1 MRKATNH
8 GDQCLDPYTC
18 FPVYPCIDTT
28 GDAMKDQAE
37 IVVIGGGIY
46 GANIAY
52 HLAKLG
58 KTDIVL
64 LEKGEIA
71 SGESSHAAGVVTQ
84 FATSQAMMEF
94 RKYSIEL
101 YSSLGL
107 FNHVGSLRVASSPE
121 QLKELER
128 SVSRARGIGM
138 DAEVISPDE
147 AVKIMPQI
155 TKKDLFGAMYLPRDG
170 HLDPYTTTTS
180 MARFA
185 RELGV
190 TIYTH
195 TRVTGIELSPKG
207 EVTRVLTDKGAIR
220 TSIVVNAAG
229 MWGPQVAAFA
239 GVRYPTTPV
248 DHQHVALKAVEGH
261 EFSHDTPCLRD
272 PDNLVYM
279 REEQG
284 GLVVGGYEPNPF
296 ARWIDGVPWEHGS
309 KSLPPDYDR
318 FEILLEGAI
327 RRIPFL
333 ERAGIITIVCHPGAY
348 TPDCQPV
355 LGPVPGA
362 RGFWLAAGMSLNG
375 YGGAGGMG
383 KLMAEWILE
392 GEPSKDVYAYRATR
406 FGNYYSNPEYAAERT
421 REGVK
426 YYYRLKFPHDE
437 SEWARPHRLSP
448 LHYRLQENGAVFGEK
463 FGWERVNYF
472 QPGQQWR
479 RAGEDQRK
487 WGWTK
492 PPFFERVGQE
502 HQATRERVAL
512 YDLTSFGKI
521 EVSGKDALRLLQRIT
536 DNDVDKPVGST
547 VYTQFLNTRGG
558 IESDLTVVRKGEDLF
573 WVITGSGFIA
583 NDLAWIQI
591 QAAAGEDNVE
601 IRDITTDWACLA
613 LWGPQ
618 ARAVLQ
624 KITGD
629 DVSNEGFPYLSG
641 RIIDLNGANV
651 WTQRLSYV
659 GELGW
664 ELYIP
669 PHRAVMVWDKLIEA
683 GREFGIEVGGYK
695 VLDSLRLEKGYR
707 YFTTDLTP
715 TDTPYESG
723 QGFCVQ
729 LDKGDFIGRDAL
741 IQRKADGLMRKLC
754 TMVLDGEE
762 FTQIYGGEAVYCDG
776 KVISR
781 VRSGGY
787 GYTVK
792 RNILYAYLP
801 VELAKQG
808 SRFELDLIE
817 GRRTGEVTRT
827 VLYDPKGERLR
838 A

>member
-1 MRKATNH
+1 
-8 GDQCLDPYTC
+8 
-18 FPVYPCIDTT
+18 
-28 GDAMKDQAE
+28 
-37 IVVIGGGIY
+37 
-46 GANIAY
+46 
-52 HLAKLG
+52 
-58 KTDIVL
+58 
-64 LEKGEIA
+64 
-71 SGESSHAAGVVTQ
+71 
-84 FATSQAMMEF
+84 
-94 RKYSIEL
+94 
-101 YSSLGL
+101 
-107 FNHVGSLRVASSPE
+107 
-121 QLKELER
+121 
-128 SVSRARGIGM
+128 
-138 DAEVISPDE
+138 
-147 AVKIMPQI
+147 
-155 TKKDLFGAMYLPRDG
+155 
-170 HLDPYTTTTS
+170 
-180 MARFA
+180 
-185 RELGV
+185 
-190 TIYTH
+190 
-195 TRVTGIELSPKG
+195 
-207 EVTRVLTDKGAIR
+207 
-220 TSIVVNAAG
+220 
-229 MWGPQVAAFA
+229 
-239 GVRYPTTPV
+239 
-248 DHQHVALKAVEGH
+248 
-261 EFSHDTPCLRD
+261 
-272 PDNLVYM
+272 M

-309 KSLPPDYDR
+309 KSLPPDYER

-383 KLMAEWILE
+383 KLMAEWIID

-406 FGNYYSNPEYAAERT
+406 FGNYYNNPEYAAERT

-448 LHYRLQENGAVFGEK
+448 LHYRLQEMGAVFGEK

-479 RAGEDQRK
+479 RAGEDQRQ

-502 HQATRERVAL
+502 HQAARERVAL
-512 YDLTSFGKI
+512 FDLTSFGKI
-521 EVSGKDALRLLQRIT
+521 EVSGKDSLKLLQYIT
-536 DNDVDKPVGST
+536 DNDIDKPVGST
-547 VYTQFLNTRGG
+547 IYTQFLNTRGG
-558 IESDLTVVRKGEDLF
+558 IEADLTVVRKAEDVF

-583 NDLAWIQI
+583 NDLAWIQMR
-591 QAAAGEDNVE
+591 AAEGEYDVS
-601 IRDITTDWACLA
+601 IRDITTEWACLA

-618 ARAVLQ
+618 ARAVLE
-624 KITGD
+624 KITDD

-641 RIIDLNGANV
+641 KTIDINGAKV
-651 WTQRLSYV
+651 WAQRVSYV

-664 ELYIP
+664 ELYIQ
-669 PHRAVMVWDKLIEA
+669 PHRAVMVWDKLMEA
-683 GREFGIEVGGYK
+683 GREFEIEVGGYK

-729 LDKGDFIGRDAL
+729 LEKGDFIGRDAL
-741 IQRKADGLMRKLC
+741 VSRKANGLKRKLC
-754 TMVLDGEE
+754 TLVIDSDE

-792 RNILYAYLP
+792 KNILYAYLP
-801 VELAKQG
+801 LELSKPG
-808 SRFELDLIE
+808 NRFELELID
-817 GRRTGEVTRT
+817 GRPNGEVTAA